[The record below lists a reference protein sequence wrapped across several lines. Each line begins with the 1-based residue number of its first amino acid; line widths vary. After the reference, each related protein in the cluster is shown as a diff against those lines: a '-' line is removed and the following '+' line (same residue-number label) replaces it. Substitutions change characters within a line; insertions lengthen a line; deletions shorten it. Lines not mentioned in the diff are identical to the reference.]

1 MRNKSI
7 IIVILAVLAFLN
19 IFAITFFEKQPIA
32 QETKNFLREFTLV
45 LSLIQE
51 NYYNEVDVEK
61 LIYGAIRGMLRT
73 LDPHTNFLDRESFAN
88 MKMSQRGSYFGL
100 GIAIAIRNNRLTVIA
115 PLPGSPA
122 SALGIQAG
130 DIIDKIG
137 QESTKGMD
145 SNTALTKLRGP
156 KETQVEIT
164 IIREGY
170 SQPLVFTI
178 ERAEITLSS
187 VGQAF
192 FIEPSTGYIQLINF
206 SETTGQELEKA
217 LNSLESQ
224 AMQRLLLDL
233 RGNTGGLLQEAVAV
247 TDKFISKGL
256 IVYTKGRMQNA
267 AQQFFAT
274 KEGTH
279 PLYPLIILTDL
290 GTASGAEIVAGAIQD
305 HDRGL
310 IVGQTSW
317 GKGLVQS
324 VLSLSY
330 QTGLA
335 MTTARYYTPS
345 GRLIQRDYSHSF
357 VDYFKGKS
365 AAEEKGRRIF
375 KTDLGRVVYG
385 GGGITPDVIVESE
398 MPSEFARR
406 LMSKNIF
413 FNFATTFLSKNRS
426 GIDKDFAVDDEVIR
440 QFEDYLQEQ
449 KIAFQSSDVSRDIDF
464 IKMQIKAQIFSHLWG
479 MDEGFKIVI
488 AKDKQVIKALT
499 LWDEAEGLIR
509 KARQSKRSENAE
521 F

>member
-1 MRNKSI
+1 MRKKSVL
-7 IIVILAVLAFLN
+7 IVILVVLAFLN
-19 IFAITFFEKQPIA
+19 IFAITYFEKTTIA
-32 QETKNFLREFTLV
+32 QEIKDFLREFTLA

-51 NYYNEVDVEK
+51 NYFDEVDTEK

-73 LDPHTNFLDRESFAN
+73 LDPHTNFLDRESFRN

-130 DIIDKIG
+130 DIIDKIAE
-137 QESTKGMD
+137 ESTKGID
-145 SNTALTKLRGP
+145 ANTALTKLRGP
-156 KETQVEIT
+156 KGTKVEIT

-178 ERAEITLSS
+178 ERAEISLSS
-187 VGQAF
+187 VGQSF
-192 FIEPSTGYIQLINF
+192 FIEPGTGYIQLINF

-217 LNSLESQ
+217 LIRLESQ
-224 AMQRLLLDL
+224 GMQRLILDL
-233 RGNTGGLLQEAVAV
+233 RGNTGGLLQEAITVS
-247 TDKFISKGL
+247 DKFLSEGL
-256 IVYTKGRMQNA
+256 IVYTKGRMPGA

-274 KEGTH
+274 EESTH
-279 PLYPLIILTDL
+279 PMYPLIVLTDL

-335 MTTARYYTPS
+335 ITTARYYTPS
-345 GRLIQRDYSHSF
+345 GRLIQRDYSRSF
-357 VDYFKGKS
+357 VDYFKGKNLP
-365 AAEEKGRRIF
+365 EQKERKVF
-375 KTDLGRVVYG
+375 KTDLGREVYG
-385 GGGITPDVIVESE
+385 GGGITPDVIVEYE

-413 FNFATTFLSKNRS
+413 FNFATTFLSKKRS
-426 GIDKDFAVDDEVIR
+426 VIDKDFAVDNEVIK
-440 QFEDYLQEQ
+440 QFGNYLKEQE
-449 KIAFQSSDVSRDIDF
+449 IAFQSSDLSQDVDF

-488 AKDKQVIKALT
+488 AKDKQVKKALT
-499 LWDEAEGLIR
+499 LWDEAEELIG
-509 KARQSKRSENAE
+509 KTKQPEDS
-521 F
+521 